1 MARIAALIYGFIAYA
16 LFFVTFLYAIGFVGN
31 VFVPRSIDSPAGIFS
46 PMALVIDA
54 LLLGLF
60 AVQHSGMARHGFKAW
75 WTKAIP
81 GPIERSTYVLISSL
95 CLDLMYWQWRPMNE
109 SIWDVQNVVGA
120 DVLQGLY
127 YLGWLIVLAST
138 FMISHFD
145 LFGLRQVVLF
155 TTGRQYTPIAFK
167 TPMLYRFVRHPIYLG
182 FVTAFWATPKMTLGH
197 LVFAIATTGYI
208 LIAIQLE
215 ERDLIDAHGRD
226 YAEYRKRVP
235 MLIPRLVR
243 AGDPAPRKAGA

>member
-31 VFVPRSIDSPAGIFS
+31 LFVPRSIDSPGGNS
-46 PMALVIDA
+46 SSMSLVIDT

-81 GPIERSTYVLISSL
+81 APIERSTYVLIASL

-127 YLGWLIVLAST
+127 YVGWLIVLAST
-138 FMISHFD
+138 FMVSHFD
-145 LFGLRQVVLF
+145 LFGLRQVALF
-155 TTGRQYTPIAFK
+155 AKGQQYTPIGFK
-167 TPMLYRFVRHPIYLG
+167 ARMLYRFVRHPIYMG

-215 ERDLIDAHGRD
+215 ERDLTTAFGTTYEQYRD
-226 YAEYRKRVP
+226 QTS
-235 MLIPRLVR
+235 MLIPLAKRSK
-243 AGDPAPRKAGA
+243 G